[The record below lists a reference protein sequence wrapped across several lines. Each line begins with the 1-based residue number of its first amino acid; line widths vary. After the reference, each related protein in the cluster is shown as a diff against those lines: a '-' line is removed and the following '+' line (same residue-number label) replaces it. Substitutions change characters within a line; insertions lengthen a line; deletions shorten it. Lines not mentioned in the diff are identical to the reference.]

1 MRTRNETWSKLLT
14 LALALLVVAA
24 LGACATETDEVAE
37 DGTAMTTEEPL
48 AEDGYG
54 TDDGTLDDTTAM
66 GGGEVDDIS
75 TGTELAEDGSIA
87 VGSNDDDFAPGETVY
102 VAMDVEDATAGSN
115 VELVWYG
122 PDGMEAASDSK
133 QVQADAEY
141 LNFEVDTQGWAEG
154 EYRGEV
160 WYNNELVNEFELN
173 VAADGDDAEGDGEM
187 T

>member
-1 MRTRNETWSKLLT
+1 MRTRNERWSKLLT

-24 LGACATETDEVAE
+24 LGACATETDDVAE
-37 DGTAMTTEEPL
+37 DGTAMTTEEPM
-48 AEDGYG
+48 A
-54 TDDGTLDDTTAM
+54 DDGAMDDATAM
-66 GGGEVDDIS
+66 GGGEIDDVS
-75 TGTELAEDGSIA
+75 TGTELAADGSIA
-87 VGSNDDDFAPGETVY
+87 VGANDDDFAPGETVY

-173 VAADGDDAEGDGEM
+173 VAAEDGEDAEDDGEM